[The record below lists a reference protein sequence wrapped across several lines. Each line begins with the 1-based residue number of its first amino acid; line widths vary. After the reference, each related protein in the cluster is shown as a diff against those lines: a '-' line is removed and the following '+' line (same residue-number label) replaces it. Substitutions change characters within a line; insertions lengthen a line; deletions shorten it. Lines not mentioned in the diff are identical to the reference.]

1 MPATSAPV
9 YGAWSTQLQQQERF
23 TVCISNNAREYGG
36 GSACLKELLANADDA
51 KATSFT
57 ICLDASQY
65 RTDGLLHH
73 GMAGLQGLA
82 LWVGNNAEFSS
93 QDWRNYTLNVGKSAK
108 ANDSATTT
116 RFGKGALTAYSL
128 SDVIQVISGDDLLM
142 LDPHGTHLPAQ
153 LQSVFGNLVNRKDD
167 RFVDVAKECPGH
179 LHSFQSFTNKCADVP
194 SFGIRR
200 HYPGTLFRLS
210 LRSQEAAL
218 RSEISSE
225 SYTKDK
231 FLQTLHTFIQA
242 APDLLLFT
250 RHVKAISVY
259 LKHSADCA
267 CEVLHECRA
276 SSSSI
281 SSLVS
286 CQLQKVT
293 VRILSADRG
302 SPTNPGMTT
311 KVWVKST
318 HIAIGRSEGNVAVL
332 LQDDSAP
339 GGNTLPKVV
348 GKVYSIMALPLQ
360 NTNLPV
366 HINGAFSMSADRRTL
381 WAGEGDRGQ
390 VRTPL
395 CLLCVK
401 LQCTTG
407 CKLFSINLHVLQV
420 NLNGIVTRVI
430 ILRCPSVIWTCIA
443 FSDPVIALLY
453 IYIYLYLYIS
463 HSTLA
468 VGERKH
474 CSLDSGRRPSI
485 CCCNR
490 KQL

>member
-1 MPATSAPV
+1 MPATSASV

-23 TVCISNNAREYGG
+23 TVCISNNVRDYGG
-36 GSACLKELLANADDA
+36 RSACLKELLANADDA
-51 KATSFT
+51 KATRFT

-65 RTDGLLHH
+65 QTDGLLHH

-93 QDWRNYTLNVGKSAK
+93 QDWRNYTLNVGKGAK
-108 ANDSATTT
+108 ANDSATIG

-128 SDVIQVISGDDLLM
+128 SDVIQVISGDNMLM

-153 LQSVFGNLVNRKDD
+153 LQSMFGNLVSCKDN
-167 RFVDVAKECPGH
+167 RFVDVAKECPGQ
-179 LHSFQSFTNKCADVP
+179 LHPFESFTNKCADVP
-194 SFGIRR
+194 SSGIRR
-200 HYPGTLFRLS
+200 HYPGSLFRLS
-210 LRSQEAAL
+210 LRSQQAAL
-218 RSEISSE
+218 RSKISSE

-231 FLQTLHTFIQA
+231 FLQALHTFIQA

-259 LKHSADCA
+259 LKHTADGS

-281 SSLVS
+281 SSLVN

-293 VRILSADRG
+293 IRILSAGRV
-302 SPTNPGMTT
+302 SPASDGMTT

-318 HIAIGRSEGNVAVL
+318 HVAIGTSEGNVAVL
-332 LQDDSAP
+332 LHDDSAP

-348 GKVYSIMALPLQ
+348 GKLYSIMALPLQ

-366 HINGAFSMSADRRTL
+366 HISGAFSMSADRRIL

-390 VRTPL
+390 VRMPL
-395 CLLCVK
+395 Y
-401 LQCTTG
+401 
-407 CKLFSINLHVLQV
+407 SI
-420 NLNGIVTRVI
+420 
-430 ILRCPSVIWTCIA
+430 
-443 FSDPVIALLY
+443 
-453 IYIYLYLYIS
+453 
-463 HSTLA
+463 
-468 VGERKH
+468 
-474 CSLDSGRRPSI
+474 
-485 CCCNR
+485 
-490 KQL
+490 